1 VRVVIDTNVLLSATF
16 WTGKPKQLLNKVR
29 RREITFLTSE
39 ILLSELKEVLVRQ
52 DKPFKLSENEAER
65 ILKALREIAEIVRT
79 DSQVTIC
86 EDDSDNRVLECATD
100 GSAECI
106 FTGDVHLLSLRDFQG
121 TKIVTVRE
129 FLGSFAPR

>member
-1 VRVVIDTNVLLSATF
+1 MRVVIDTNVLLSATF

-100 GSAECI
+100 GSTECI
-106 FTGDVHLLSLRDFQG
+106 ITGDVHLLSLRDFQG